1 MEAIPFGEDEPTQF
15 LEMPRKSTFETEK
28 GVREQPAQ
36 STPKETPGHDLI
48 HASNRAIH
56 PEVCIGLSIDTLLSY
71 DTIKKACIDG
81 KHKVLMISRAHI
93 LLDQH

>member
-1 MEAIPFGEDEPTQF
+1 MEAIPFGEDEPTQS

-36 STPKETPGHDLI
+36 GTPKETPGHDVI

-56 PEVCIGLSIDTLLSY
+56 PEVRSGRCLETLL
-71 DTIKKACIDG
+71 TFTCVQLTCMTG
-81 KHKVLMISRAHI
+81 RCT
-93 LLDQH
+93 